1 MRLRSVSSLF
11 PIRFNINARRGRL
24 YLLSAVLCLL
34 LLTGLFGTQPAH
46 GQAFIMTWETTSPDE
61 SITIPTEGSGYD
73 CTVEWGDGSPTTQG
87 IGTNPDLTHT
97 YSSAGTHQV
106 TITSNSTGG
115 FPRIFLD
122 ADGSG
127 TGNETNAQRLKS
139 IDQWGSIQWESME
152 AAFAGASNMTYN
164 ASDTPDLSNV
174 TSMRRMFSGASSFN
188 GSVSSWDVSNVT
200 NMRQVFAGAFSFNQD
215 LSGWDTGVSNVTT
228 MRRMFA
234 DASNF
239 NEDITGW
246 DVSSVTNMSNMF
258 EGASNFNRDIGS
270 WNVSNVTNMGKMFL
284 GASNFNQDISSWDVS
299 SVTTM
304 NTMFTN
310 ANSFNQ
316 DIGSWNVSNVTR
328 MPSMFSGATSF
339 DQDLGE
345 WDVSGVTSNVFSFES
360 FLDNAG
366 LSPENYNS
374 LLIGWSQLNLQ
385 NDLTFGASG
394 VKYTNTAASARQSII
409 DDDNWTI
416 NDGGLKTTGPARDTL
431 YVDADRPAPGDGQA
445 WGSAYPALQDAV
457 DEANETPSTDYA
469 IWIAEGTYY
478 PDDDNVDN
486 DSDENDGDGGT
497 EHVDGSDESFTLN
510 RDGVALYGGFS
521 GGEESRSDRD
531 PDANPVILSGDVDH
545 DNGGEDASFAPGTDS
560 DNDGDTPTQTDHI
573 NGSNASHVLVLD
585 GSGDPNIT
593 STTVLDGITV
603 TAGQADGAG
612 GDNNNIGGGL
622 FCNGAG
628 SGNEC
633 SPTIRAV
640 AFLGNRAKD
649 RGGALYSNGANA
661 GTANP
666 ELTSTTLTGNTAG
679 SAGGAMYID
688 GISGESSP
696 TIIDA
701 TVTNNAAT
709 LGGGL
714 FNNAGSTGSSGT
726 ADFSLQ
732 DSDFRQNEAGY
743 RGGALFTV
751 ADGGGST
758 ANPMIDNVTF
768 EENKAAVVNKDRPF
782 PPGGGA
788 IMNVANAAGEAS
800 PQITDADFIRNE
812 AISAASVDTA
822 SGGAIYT
829 TADDVESG
837 TPSLAELSVTNTT
850 FTENR
855 CSGFGGAMEIDPFEG
870 GTTGSDI
877 TGSTF
882 TENEANA
889 GGAIS
894 ILGNRN
900 GTGDPTLDTT
910 AVTNT
915 TFTGNRAADFAGN
928 SLAAEGGDF
937 LIVGFG
943 GSTTKTRIRDAT
955 FSGGA
960 PSRNAAR
967 GGSVFVIGELTE
979 GSVADEPSLAAPTI
993 ENATFRHYSAK
1004 RGGAFSIEGRKGGK
1018 ARPGIV
1024 NTTVSSNTAST
1035 GGGAVEV
1042 LARGTDPASNA
1053 GKANAL
1059 FLNATITGNRA
1070 ARGGAFYDSTGTDG
1084 QTSTLLQ
1091 NSVLGDNTAT
1101 GDGGQVY
1108 TDNTTNNITDAF
1120 LVDHSLLQLDA
1131 ASDTTAVGNGPIAFL
1146 NESQLPASSFAN
1158 STNLDTLPQF
1168 EGGATLAGAD
1178 GELRTADDSLALTIR
1193 SAAVDAGKNAAL
1205 DTTADETQNR
1215 DITTDITGEANS
1227 RVRDL
1232 DGDET
1237 ATVNMGAYETAR
1249 PGVPEPFTG
1258 PVASATGA
1266 ALRGAVNPWNGAGTQ
1281 ARFRISP
1288 AGSPEQDTTVTARA
1302 LSGEELLSPNTT
1314 EQTVRG
1320 TVRRLAPDTEYE
1332 ARLVATSD
1340 EGTEASAPAT
1350 FQTPPAPSL
1359 QAGDGDQTLTTRLT
1373 AGSGLTDTTVYARA
1387 GGTSGTGGYG
1397 EPLSAETSG
1406 RTVTATVPSGVISA
1420 RSGVD
1425 YYVVFSGESETLR
1438 LPAGSEQ
1445 AARRR
1450 PLNLPVGF
1458 ESLSAPEAQAQ
1469 ELFQEETYRM
1479 VSIPAETDVQAALT
1493 ETYGA
1498 YDRADW
1504 RLLRWDSSGG
1514 SGQYREYPSLE
1525 ASAFAP
1531 GKAFWL
1537 ISALGTRLGL
1547 QSGQSV
1553 DASAPVAVEL
1563 EPGWNQLGNP
1573 FGFAVA
1579 WNEVLAE
1586 SAVEASQVGTP
1597 MTYRDGGY
1605 KEGTTLEP
1613 WQGYFV
1619 LNTSS
1624 EAKTLRIP
1632 PVAAD
1637 NQQSGTQSLA
1647 ATSAKA
1653 GGGYTLRMRAQTEGG
1668 GSTTVLGL
1676 RAGAKAGRDTLDIA
1690 QPPPVEPSV
1699 RLSAVQMAGAR
1710 KAVPHAKSM
1719 KPTGGSGQTWTVRL
1733 QRPKAGDTASEV
1745 RLDWSSIG
1753 SLPEGQGRYVLDP
1766 SNERRITPG
1775 RTIALQ
1781 KGETQ
1786 RLKVIVGTERYA
1798 RKQSEGAPLDR
1809 YENAL
1814 RGNYPNPFDETT
1826 TIEYTLTEER
1836 PVTIGVYNILGQ
1848 RVRTLVNAKKPAGLH
1863 RAQWNGTNRYG
1874 DRVGSGVY
1882 FYRIEAGAFTASK
1895 KMVLVR

>member
-1 MRLRSVSSLF
+1 MRLLSVSSLF

-24 YLLSAVLCLL
+24 YLLSAVLSVV

-46 GQAFIMTWETTSPDE
+46 GQGFVTTWETTSPNE
-61 SITIPTEGSGYD
+61 TITIPTEGSGYD
-73 CTVEWGDGSPTTQG
+73 CTVDWGDGSPTTQG
-87 IGTNPDLTHT
+87 VGTNPDLTHT
-97 YSSAGTHQV
+97 YSSAGTYQV
-106 TITSNSTGG
+106 TITLNAPGG

-122 ADGSG
+122 ADLNGSG
-127 TGNETNAQRLKS
+127 DETNAQRLQS
-139 IDQWGSIQWESME
+139 IDQWGTIQWESME
-152 AAFAGASNMTYN
+152 AAFAGASNVTSN
-164 ASDTPDLSNV
+164 ATDAPDLSNV
-174 TSMRRMFSGASSFN
+174 TSMRRMFSGASNFN
-188 GSVSSWDVSNVT
+188 GAVGSWDVSNVT
-200 NMRQVFAGAFSFNQD
+200 NMRQMFAGASSFNQG
-215 LSGWDTGVSNVTT
+215 LGGWDTGVSNVTT
-228 MRRMFA
+228 MERMFYFA
-234 DASNF
+234 NNF
-239 NEDITGW
+239 NGDLTGW
-246 DVSSVTNMSNMF
+246 DVSSVSNMVQMF
-258 EGASNFNRDIGS
+258 QGASNFNRDING
-270 WNVSNVTNMGKMFL
+270 WNVSSVTTMEQMFDGASSFNQPIGSWEGGGSTVGNVTNMSEMFKD
-284 GASNFNQDISSWDVS
+284 ATNFNQPIGSWDVS
-299 SVTTM
+299 SVTDM
-304 NTMFTN
+304 NGMFLD
-310 ANSFNQ
+310 ASSFNQ
-316 DIGSWNVSNVTR
+316 DLSGWNVSNVNDALT
-328 MPSMFSGATSF
+328 FA
-339 DQDLGE
+339 D
-345 WDVSGVTSNVFSFES
+345 SFES
-360 FLDNAG
+360 FLSGSG
-366 LSPENYNS
+366 LSTANYDA
-374 LLIGWSQLNLQ
+374 LLIGWSQL
-385 NDLTFGASG
+385 DLTNGLTFDAGSIQ
-394 VKYTNTAASARQSII
+394 YTSDAETARQSII

-457 DEANETPSTDYA
+457 DEVNENPSTDYA

-486 DSDENDGDGGT
+486 DPDENDGDGDT
-497 EHVDGSDESFTLN
+497 EHVANSDTSFTLT
-510 RDGVALYGGFS
+510 RDGVELYGGFS
-521 GGEESRSDRD
+521 GDENNRPDRD
-531 PDANPVILSGDVDH
+531 PAANPVTLSGDLTQND
-545 DNGGEDASFAPGTDS
+545 DPFEPDDGT
-560 DNDGDTPTQTDHI
+560 NHLVGP
-573 NGSNASHVLVLD
+573 NASHVLVLD

-593 STTVLDGITV
+593 SATVLDGITV
-603 TAGQADGAG
+603 TAGQANGAPA
-612 GDNNNIGGGL
+612 DKNNIGGGL

-628 SGNEC
+628 NGNEC

-640 AFLGNRAKD
+640 TFIGNGADD
-649 RGGALYSNGANA
+649 RGGALYSDGSDA

-666 ELTSTTLTGNTAG
+666 ELTGATLAGNAAG
-679 SAGGAMYID
+679 IGGGAMYID

-701 TVTNNAAT
+701 TVTNNTAT
-709 LGGGL
+709 FGGGL
-714 FNNAGSTGSSGT
+714 LNDAANSGT
-726 ADFSLQ
+726 ANFSLQ

-743 RGGALFTV
+743 RGGAIYTI
-751 ADGGGST
+751 ADGVGGT
-758 ANPMIDNVTF
+758 ANPTINNVTF
-768 EENKAAVVNKDRPF
+768 EENKAAVVDQDRSF

-788 IMNVANAAGEAS
+788 IMNAANEAGEAS
-800 PQITDADFIRNE
+800 PQITGSDFIRNE

-829 TADDVESG
+829 TADDVQSG

-850 FTENR
+850 FIENR

-967 GGSVFVIGELTE
+967 GGSVFIIGELTE
-979 GSVADEPSLAAPTI
+979 VSVAEEPSLAAPSI
-993 ENATFRHYSAK
+993 ENATFRNYSAK

-1018 ARPGIV
+1018 ARPAIV
-1024 NTTVSSNTAST
+1024 NITASSNTASK

-1053 GKANAL
+1053 GKAVSGV
-1059 FLNATITGNRA
+1059 LNATITGNRA

-1084 QTSTLLQ
+1084 LTRVSLQ

-1108 TDNTTNNITDAF
+1108 TDNTDSITDAF
-1120 LVDHSLLQLDA
+1120 FVDHSLLQLDA
-1131 ASDTTAVGNGPIAFL
+1131 ASDTTAVGNGPITFL
-1146 NESQLPASSFAN
+1146 NESQSPASSFGN

-1340 EGTEASAPAT
+1340 EGTEASAPVT
-1350 FQTPPAPSL
+1350 FQTPPAPNL
-1359 QAGDGDQTLTTRLT
+1359 REEEGNQTLTARLT
-1373 AGSGLTDTTVYARA
+1373 AESGFDQDTTVYARP
-1387 GGTSGTGGYG
+1387 GGTTGTGGYG
-1397 EPLSAETSG
+1397 EPLSAETNG
-1406 RTVTATVPSGVISA
+1406 RTVTATVPGGVISP
-1420 RSGVD
+1420 RGGVD
-1425 YYVVFSGESETLR
+1425 YYVTFEGESETFR
-1438 LPAGSEQ
+1438 LPAGSKQ
-1445 AARRR
+1445 AAQRR

-1458 ESLSAPEAQAQ
+1458 ESLAVPTEQA
-1469 ELFQEETYRM
+1469 ETLFQEETYRM
-1479 VSIPAETDVQAALT
+1479 VSIPAEADVQAAL
-1493 ETYGA
+1493 EKTYGA
-1498 YDRADW
+1498 YDPAEW
-1504 RLLRWDSSGG
+1504 RLLRWDPAGG
-1514 SGQYREYPSLE
+1514 SEQYREYPSLE

-1537 ISALGTRLGL
+1537 TSALGTRLGL

-1553 DASAPVAVEL
+1553 DASAPVAVQL

-1573 FGFAVA
+1573 FGFAVPWDEA
-1579 WNEVLAE
+1579 LAE

-1597 MTYRDGGY
+1597 LTYREGEY
-1605 KEGTTLEP
+1605 KQGTTLEP

-1619 LNTSS
+1619 LNTSG
-1624 EAKTLRIP
+1624 EVQTLRIP

-1637 NQQSGTQSLA
+1637 NQQSGAESLVA
-1647 ATSAKA
+1647 AGAKA
-1653 GGGYTLRMRAQTEGG
+1653 GDGYTLRIRAQAEGG
-1668 GSTTVLGL
+1668 SSTTVLGL